1 MTVLNLTQDTLIETL
16 RALRT
21 AHPELPPIDWR
32 IGQYAHELQGEVG
45 PADTYKAFQAYA
57 RVIGGEITEGTRY
70 TYAPAGVDTLMQVY
84 RLRSVWADVPI
95 TLTGSVPV
103 AEMAVAS

>member
-1 MTVLNLTQDTLIETL
+1 MTVLNLTQDTLIAAL
-16 RALRT
+16 RALRE
-21 AHPELPPIDWR
+21 AHPDLPAIDWR

-57 RVIGGEITEGTRY
+57 GVIGGEITEGARY
-70 TYAPAGVDTLMQVY
+70 TYAVRGVDTLMQVY
-84 RLRSVWADVPI
+84 RLRSVWADVPVAI
-95 TLTGSVPV
+95 TGSVPV